1 METINWKNEFSV
13 GVKEMDE
20 QHKKLLGMI
29 NRLIE
34 EQHTLTDPKTIADLL
49 TKMTDYAQVHF
60 RAEEFLMAEYGY
72 EQKSVQEKQHQGFID
87 KTISFYSATDL
98 GPNVLSVA
106 LLDYLGTWLV
116 EHILQEDMKYTSF
129 FQKQRTSLIDYGTDA
144 QHLLPGPL
152 KKFPGDGFPD

>member
-1 METINWKNEFSV
+1 MKKQLLVSRKLMETINWKNEFSV

-34 EQHTLTDPKTIADLL
+34 EQHTLTDPRTIADLL
-49 TKMTDYAQVHF
+49 TEMTDYAQVHF
-60 RAEEFLMAEYGY
+60 RAEEFLLAEYGY
-72 EQKSVQEKQHQGFID
+72 EQISVQEKQHQAFID
-87 KTISFYSATDL
+87 KTISFYSATDI

-116 EHILQEDMKYTSF
+116 GHILQEDMKYKDF
-129 FQKQRTSLIDYGTDA
+129 FKSKELR
-144 QHLLPGPL
+144 
-152 KKFPGDGFPD
+152 

>member
-116 EHILQEDMKYTSF
+116 EHILQEDMKYKAF
-129 FQKQRTSLIDYGTDA
+129 FRSKGL
-144 QHLLPGPL
+144 H
-152 KKFPGDGFPD
+152 